1 MPRSLQASK
10 IRNAISPRLAIRI
23 FSNMAVRMTDDGC
36 QMTDDCGFTRL
47 SSVLCHLTSVLS
59 FYNHQRLAK
68 LHRLRV
74 LEQDLDHRA
83 GLRCG
88 NLVEGLH
95 RLDDQERIARL
106 DRGAHV
112 AEWLGARLGRPIGSA
127 DHGRC
132 HHTWMLGRIEGDRK
146 STRLN
151 SSHANISYAVFCLK
165 KQKRS
170 EQSKPHAQLETPV

>member
-1 MPRSLQASK
+1 MPRSLQARN
-10 IRNAISPRLAIRI
+10 IRKAISPRWAIRI

-112 AEWLGARLGRPIGSA
+112 AEWLGARLGRPIGRA

-132 HHTWMLGRIEGDRK
+132 HDTWMLGRIERPCRYGGREPPRGLPDR
-146 STRLN
+146 RD
-151 SSHANISYAVFCLK
+151 
-165 KQKRS
+165 KRS
-170 EQSKPHAQLETPV
+170 PGPAGTPRPPRAPHP